1 MTSCAPHEWL
11 DMAGDPGVASPASGA
26 ANARRVWFLRLWL
39 GVSDK
44 TGPTCLHAIGS
55 NKQTR
60 ETKTWSLK
68 QSLTCYSDFLEIQ
81 SALTIQERKYSI
93 HKMWTNIKK
102 TLKVH
107 FLSEKVFIPKW
118 FMFKLRFFW
127 RFYLISALIPRSLI
141 FPLRLRLRMIARLGN
156 FILTWPILPHTAP
169 ILPHSVVRHTW
180 TEDSAA
186 MVIISCFMLNVVTIY
201 LLDYW
206 LWLSFLVC

>member
-1 MTSCAPHEWL
+1 MTEWCSWWHAVTCSDL
-11 DMAGDPGVASPASGA
+11 VTGAKWWFVDTNIDYWSVNTRWSRQLARPPIDLLCSSWVAWHGWGPGGGLTTPASGA

-107 FLSEKVFIPKW
+107 FLSEKVFISK
-118 FMFKLRFFW
+118 
-127 RFYLISALIPRSLI
+127 
-141 FPLRLRLRMIARLGN
+141 
-156 FILTWPILPHTAP
+156 
-169 ILPHSVVRHTW
+169 
-180 TEDSAA
+180 
-186 MVIISCFMLNVVTIY
+186 
-201 LLDYW
+201 
-206 LWLSFLVC
+206 